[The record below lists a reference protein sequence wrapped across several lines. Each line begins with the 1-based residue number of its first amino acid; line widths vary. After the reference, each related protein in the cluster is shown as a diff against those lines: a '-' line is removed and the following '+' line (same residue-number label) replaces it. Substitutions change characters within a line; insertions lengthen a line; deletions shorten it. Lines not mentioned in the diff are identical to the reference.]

1 METLPNAAS
10 LTVKV
15 VKYYGDVRVFHS
27 ELKLPTQDPVT
38 GHTAAYPSGGV
49 AWVTAGAETSM
60 TGRNIIIRGSGGSL
74 DRPGPLPVHLHT
86 VYNYGVF
93 GAPAYPLEPPG

>member
-60 TGRNIIIRGSGGSL
+60 TGRNIYGVQG
-74 DRPGPLPVHLHT
+74 VHLTALGLFLCTSTPCIWHIPS
-86 VYNYGVF
+86 
-93 GAPAYPLEPPG
+93 ACLPS